1 MDQILLRERE
11 GLCTQENP
19 PRCTAECPIHVDVK
33 GIVRAIQKED
43 YKGAYKL
50 YSRSVPFPNI
60 LSHICEAPC
69 MHKCL
74 RNEIDESILIGE
86 LEKYIVL
93 NGRPSGPSKI
103 LLPPEKQQ
111 SIAVVGAGISG
122 LTVAKIL
129 RLKGYKV
136 AVFEKSKSLGGQ
148 LNQYKEEVL
157 PASIR
162 NEAFE
167 NLKKIGIQFQL
178 EHAIGQ
184 DGFLSWASLGESYTA
199 IYLDIPIAALETV
212 VGENITDLIVNP
224 LTYEIQEGGVFAG
237 GSLCDNRETYS
248 PVRSISDG
256 KRAAN
261 SIDRYFQK
269 VSLTANRVGEGS
281 IETKLF
287 TNIEDETAT
296 SATHPSD
303 PVHGY
308 TQTEAEAEAN
318 RCLLCECL
326 ECVKACEYMKHYKGY
341 PKRYFREVY
350 NNLSIVMGIHHAN
363 KMINTCSQCGQCAQI
378 CPNGAD
384 MGLVCKEARVQMVET
399 DKMPPSAHDFALR
412 DMAFSVS
419 DHFAMMKRPP
429 NQDKIATLF
438 FPGCQLSGSA
448 PEHVEKIYPWLCE
461 NLPGGTG
468 LMLDCCGAPAL
479 WAGRQDLFNERM
491 AHIKKTWLEEE
502 KPKIIT
508 ACPSCY
514 SVFKEHLPE
523 IEVEMLYTLLDQKD
537 FMSIGNQVIEPKRLA
552 VHDSCSTRLEKE
564 LQESVRNLLK
574 KAGHEIVELKYS
586 KDKTTCC
593 GYGGLMMF
601 ANHEVAKT
609 VIDARV
615 NESSEDYVVY
625 CAMCR
630 DNFAG
635 QNKRTYHL
643 LDLLFGQNG
652 ASYPVK
658 KGPDFSDR
666 HENRSRLK
674 RQLLKTIWGESQ
686 EEVES
691 KVNLIITD
699 DVRAVMAKRNI
710 LVEDLLKVM
719 AHVEETGQKMWNAT
733 KETYVAYYRPVAVTY
748 WVEFTPSDEG
758 YHILNTYSH
767 RLEIEI

>member
-19 PRCTAECPIHVDVK
+19 PRCTAECPLHVDVK
-33 GIVRAIQKED
+33 GIVRAIQKKD

-74 RNEIDESILIGE
+74 RNELDESILIGE

-111 SIAVVGAGISG
+111 SVAVVGAGLSG

-136 AVFEKSKSLGGQ
+136 TVFEKSKSLGGR

-157 PASIR
+157 PAALR
-162 NEAFE
+162 DKAFE
-167 NLKKIGIQFQL
+167 NLKKMGIEINL
-178 EHAIGQ
+178 EHAIGVQ
-184 DGFLSWASLGESYTA
+184 GNLSLEALRERYTA
-199 IYLDIPIAALETV
+199 VYIDVATAELDAV
-212 VGENITDLIVNP
+212 VGEQAKPLMIDP
-224 LTYEIQEGGVFAG
+224 LTYEIIEGGVFAG
-237 GSLCDNRETYS
+237 GSLCGDREAYL

-261 SIDRYFQK
+261 SIDRYFQR
-269 VSLTANRVGEGS
+269 VSLTANRVGEGCV
-281 IETKLF
+281 ETQLF
-287 TNIEDETAT
+287 TNIEDETIVQAIY
-296 SATHPSD
+296 PSD
-303 PVHGY
+303 SIKGY
-308 TQTEAEAEAN
+308 TQEEAEAEAE

-384 MGLVCKEARVQMVET
+384 MGLVCKEARNQMVEKG
-399 DKMPPSAHDFALR
+399 KMPPSAHDFALR

-419 DHFAMMKRPP
+419 DHFAMMKKPP
-429 NQDKIATLF
+429 HQTEIKTLF
-438 FPGCQLSGSA
+438 FPGCQLSASA

-461 NLPGGTG
+461 NLSGGTG

-479 WAGRQDLFNERM
+479 WAGRKDLFDERM
-491 AHIKKTWLEEE
+491 THIKETWLAED

-508 ACPSCY
+508 ACPSCF

-523 IEVEMLYTLLDQKD
+523 IEVEMLYTLLDQKN
-537 FMSIGNQVIEPKRLA
+537 FVGMSGQGIEPQRLA
-552 VHDSCSTRLEKE
+552 VHDSCSTRLERG

-574 KAGHEIVELKYS
+574 RAGHEIVELKYS

-601 ANHEVAKT
+601 ANREVAKA
-609 VIDARV
+609 VIEARV
-615 NESSEDYVVY
+615 NECSEDYVVY

-630 DNFAG
+630 DNFTG

-643 LDLLFGQNG
+643 LDLLF
-652 ASYPVK
+652 AEKSTSYPVA
-658 KGPDFSDR
+658 KGPDFSER

-674 RQLLKTIWGESQ
+674 RTLLKTIWGECQ

-691 KVNLIITD
+691 KVNLIIKD
-699 DVRAVMAKRNI
+699 DVRAIMAERNI
-710 LVEDLLKVM
+710 LIEDLTKVLE
-719 AHVEETGQKMWNAT
+719 HVEETGQKMWNAT
-733 KETYVAYYRPVAVTY
+733 KETYVAYYRPVSVTY
-748 WVEFTPSDEG
+748 WVEFTRSDEG

-767 RLEIEI
+767 RLEIEV